1 MLSDINI
8 ANYYQIIIM
17 SDTTLSDIVISEIYM
32 FDNIMSDYGR
42 GAITKVPR
50 WGRWGQKLKTFHG
63 FNAFNIKVVWH
74 KSYRWKLT
82 SVLIWDNQS
91 GFSLNPVAQYIRQKL
106 LWKAKYYY
114 ITMSPKPLS
123 HSLQFVVDL
132 VPAILVSNS
141 VEKHVTI

>member
-50 WGRWGQKLKTFHG
+50 WGR
-63 FNAFNIKVVWH
+63 
-74 KSYRWKLT
+74 
-82 SVLIWDNQS
+82 
-91 GFSLNPVAQYIRQKL
+91 
-106 LWKAKYYY
+106 
-114 ITMSPKPLS
+114 
-123 HSLQFVVDL
+123 
-132 VPAILVSNS
+132 
-141 VEKHVTI
+141 